1 MDLYMQWAGR
11 QLQGLLPDSS
21 VDFLQQQVLHPDAPL
36 QILKGHVIAAGEAAI
51 AVAWPVVAPAV
62 DRLMTAIYASP
73 DVVFVATFLLLLVA
87 VVQILN
93 FTRRVLMF
101 LTRLVFYMA
110 LWSGLAA
117 VAAIVWRR
125 GLEASV
131 ADAVAIGSAVAGY
144 AAGVRDI
151 FLREY
156 AKYDAQEKARAGA
169 AAGGGR
175 RW

>member
-1 MDLYMQWAGR
+1 MDLYTQWASR

-21 VDFLQQQVLHPDAPL
+21 VDFLQQHVLHPDASL
-36 QILKGHVIAAGEAAI
+36 QILKGHVIAAGEAAF
-51 AVAWPVVAPAV
+51 AVAWPLVAPTFERVMA
-62 DRLMTAIYASP
+62 AIYASP

-110 LWSGLAA
+110 LWAGLAA
-117 VAAIVWRR
+117 VAAIVWKR

-131 ADAVAIGSAVAGY
+131 GDAVRIGSTVVGY

-169 AAGGGR
+169 TAGAGR